1 MSASAAAPS
10 VERRRRWEL
19 PPTLAIARELGRRAV
34 RSGAGWGLVFGIYVL
49 ASAKGYATAYPTT
62 AERHALATSFG
73 ANAGLAALLGRAR
86 GIDTVAGFTAWRC
99 IGVLS
104 MVGAVWGLLTG
115 TRLLRG
121 EEDAGRWELL
131 LAGQTTRRRAAAQG
145 LGALAAGWL
154 ALWYVTALLSLAGG
168 RAVEPQFAAGDALFL
183 ATALT
188 ASAALFLALG
198 ALAGQIAATRR
209 QAATM
214 VGAVFG
220 ACLVLRMAA
229 DTGSALDFLRWLTPL
244 GWIEEMH
251 PLTGAQPLLLLPVA
265 GLTAILAGLTLRLA
279 GRRDLGASVIAA
291 RDRAPARTR
300 LLGSPAT
307 FAIRLMRPAATGW
320 LAGTALYGLLLGLI
334 AKTAIT
340 ATAGSK
346 QAEEALRRL
355 GAPGF
360 DAKAFLGVE
369 FILVAATICLIA
381 CGQVVA
387 TREEEA
393 EGRLDNLLV
402 RPLSRRRWLA
412 GRLGASS
419 LLLIAC
425 GLVAGIAAWAGAVA
439 ESTSFSFGSG
449 LAAGVNTVPPALF
462 VLGLGALVQAI
473 APRWAGRAMYALVA
487 WSFLVELIGSLIE
500 APRWVLDTSLLHHLA
515 PAPATQIDGLGAIG
529 FVVLGAVAAA
539 LAAVLL
545 GRRDLAAA

>member
-1 MSASAAAPS
+1 MSASVAAPAS
-10 VERRRRWEL
+10 RRRRPWEL
-19 PPTLAIARELGRRAV
+19 PPTLAIARELGRRAL

-49 ASAKGYATAYPTT
+49 ASAKGYAAAYPTA

-73 ANAGLAALLGRAR
+73 SNAGLAALVGKAR
-86 GIDTVAGFTAWRC
+86 DIDTVAGFTAWRC

-104 MVGAVWGLLTG
+104 MVGAVWGLLAG

-145 LGALAAGWL
+145 LAALAAGWL
-154 ALWYVTALLSLAGG
+154 ALWYVTALLCLASG
-168 RAVEPQFAAGDALFL
+168 RAVDPQFAAGDALFL
-183 ATALT
+183 ATALA
-188 ASAALFLALG
+188 ASAALFLVLG
-198 ALAGQIAATRR
+198 AFAGQIAATRR
-209 QAATM
+209 QAATIA
-214 VGAVFG
+214 GAVFG
-220 ACLVLRMAA
+220 GFLVLRMAA
-229 DTGSALDFLRWLTPL
+229 DTGSTLDFLRWFTPL

-251 PLTGAQPLLLLPVA
+251 PLTGAEPLLLLPVA
-265 GLTAILAGLTLRLA
+265 GLTAILAALTLRLA

-291 RDRAPARTR
+291 RDTAPTRTR
-300 LLGSPAT
+300 LLHSPAT
-307 FAIRLMRPAATGW
+307 LALRLMRPAATGW

-369 FILVAATICLIA
+369 FILVAATVCLIA

-402 RPLSRRRWLA
+402 RPLARWRWLA

-419 LLLIAC
+419 LLLVAC
-425 GLVAGIAAWAGAVA
+425 GLIAGAATWAGAVA
-439 ESTSFSFGSG
+439 ESTSLSFASG

-462 VLGLGALVQAI
+462 VLGLGALVQSV
-473 APRWAGRAMYALVA
+473 APRWAGRAMYGLVA
-487 WSFLVELIGSLIE
+487 WSFLLELIGSLIE
-500 APRWVLDTSLLHHLA
+500 APKLVLDTSLLHHLA

-529 FVVLGAVAAA
+529 FVVLGAVAAV
-539 LAAVLL
+539 LAALL
-545 GRRDLAAA
+545 LQRRDLAGA